1 MKNTFL
7 KKVLAIFIVGAASV
21 AIIKSSMSV
30 LEKNNKLNEGKKDK
44 DIHETIRVSKDLK
57 DGEYEASSE
66 GYGGLLTV
74 RITIENGK
82 LTDIKV
88 ISQNE
93 TEEYFKKALA
103 VIDEI
108 LRKGSVDVDSVSG
121 ATISSNAIK
130 DAVAKALQKAGSK
143 EKIKEKTKKKDTK
156 KVEGLKDGEYL
167 GSANGYGGA
176 LTVKVTIKN
185 GKISAINVVSQNET
199 PAYFR
204 RAYAVINQIL
214 STGSV
219 NVDSV
224 SGATISS
231 NALKMAVAN
240 AIQKAGSK
248 QQAKVQAVNNSSN
261 ANSRRGNVAGSV
273 TIGNKDLKDGVYT
286 GSGQGYNGPISVR
299 VTIAN
304 GVIKNIEIL
313 SYSDDN
319 PYFSRARG
327 VISRI
332 LGKPGK
338 SVDTVSGATYS
349 SRGIIDAVNNAIA
362 KAGSKNQKVK
372 QTKTKKPSPSKNN
385 KAGKNKKTGNSIGIG
400 KNNKKLKDGIYEGT
414 SEGFNGPIKVRVTI
428 SKGSITKVEIL
439 SHKEDGKYFAKAKS
453 VISKILGKPGKSVD
467 TVSEATFSSRGIIN
481 AVNDAVSK
489 AGEKTNPSKPDKKP
503 DENPDKK
510 PDDKPGKKPEENIDE
525 ALKKYYN
532 NEPLKDGEYTGWGVG
547 YINTKKTR
555 TYITVENGEISN
567 IKVGLK
573 SEYGD
578 DMGPFRQ
585 KAEKVLSFLKGK
597 EGRLNIAKMG
607 LYREYF
613 ETIRNSKNPKE
624 KVAELFG
631 RSYLDHL
638 RGFRG
643 DNSESDLTLLSRT
656 VKAYMSNRY
665 GSKELFDSISGAT
678 VSASGISAATR
689 EAAEKSSNDY
699 KTNTD
704 VKEISIIKPKNKNI
718 EVNKGDGVDFSEL
731 KLKVTKKDGSSKE
744 IEWKDFQA
752 NGISIKDEDGKTIEN
767 GNDLKKYG
775 DAKIIKAKVVH
786 EKSLSYDDF
795 RILVGN
801 YSKDYIIGLEYSAD
815 GKKWYKIDKV
825 DMDYADSRNIA
836 SHQTIDAPKSFEF
849 EKVKIRLVS
858 KKGNRYE
865 YTTDKLPVNRELQY
879 KLLEGD
885 NPNLPKTIYAKF
897 ELSGEESD
905 KHLVEEKENE
915 QKEKEKPQ
923 AKEEIEVDQKVID
936 TSLMES
942 SGQKWM
948 EGQAIRP
955 ATVTSLD
962 PEAKIVG
969 EIEGLPKG
977 LTFDGKTISGT
988 IEPIDK
994 GWPED
999 GSGFKTIKLKFK
1011 AEKGDKIL
1019 VRTIEYWVYR
1029 DKDRD
1034 GISDDDDK
1042 DHGEKFT
1049 PQRANGKPIIVNGKA
1064 PSLEEYKAKFSN
1076 IPKDGSVEV
1085 SFKKEPDYSKVSE
1098 VPQRV
1103 VLQFKAKNAKEVGE
1117 AVVMVVVKKA
1127 AKNEK
1132 PQGKE
1137 EIEVDQK
1144 VIDTSLMESSG
1155 QKWIE
1160 GQAIRPATVTSRLD
1174 GANIL
1179 PEIEGLPKGITF
1191 DGKTISGTPERSD
1204 EGWPEDGSGFKTIK
1218 LKFKAE
1224 KGDKILVRTIEYWLY
1239 RDKDRDG
1246 ISDDEDIDQGEK
1258 FTATFS
1264 NRQPIIVE
1272 GKAPSL
1278 EDYKAKFSNIPKD
1291 GSVEVSVKKEPDY
1304 SKVNERPQRVVL
1316 QFKSKYSKEVGET
1329 YLLVIVRKAVK
1340 KEIEVDQKVID
1351 TSLMESS
1358 GQKWIEG
1365 QAIRPATVTS
1375 RLDGAN
1381 ILPEIEGLP
1390 KGITFDGKTISGTPE
1405 RSDEGWPEDGSGFKT
1420 IKLKF
1425 KAEKGDKILVRTIEY
1440 WLYRD
1445 KDRDGISDDED
1456 IDQGEKFTATFS
1468 NRQPIIVEGKAP
1480 SLEDYKAKFSNIPK
1494 DGSVEVSVKKE
1505 PDYSKVNERPQRVV
1519 LQFKSK
1525 YSKEVGETY
1534 LLVIVRKAVKKEIE
1548 VDQKVIDTSLM
1559 ESNGQQWLEGR
1570 AIKPATVTSLD
1581 PEAKIVGEIEGLPKG
1596 LTFDGKTISGTPE
1609 ISNEEWPENGVKTI
1623 KLKFKAEKGDKIL
1636 VRTIEYW
1643 LYRDKDRDGL
1653 ADADENDKGEKF
1665 TPQRANTQPIIVNGK
1680 APSLEEYKAKFSN
1693 IPKDGSVEVSFKKEL
1708 DYSKVNERPQRVYLQ
1723 FKAKNA
1729 KEVGEAYVMV
1739 EVRKAVNKENK
1750 EVRSLNQK
1758 SQKKKE
1764 EIKANSVKKLQE
1776 KSSTNSSVENK
1787 KDANKNESNKNSSN
1801 KDNKESE
1808 KSEKKP
1814 DLKNIPSTQNSQLSP
1829 LKNKEEPIA
1838 VDKAKDSTKKEE

>member
-21 AIIKSSMSV
+21 AIIRSSMSV

-167 GSANGYGGA
+167 GSANGYGGE

-261 ANSRRGNVAGSV
+261 ANNRRGNVAGSV

-372 QTKTKKPSPSKNN
+372 QTKTKKPIPSKNN

-428 SKGSITKVEIL
+428 SKGSITRVEIL
-439 SHKEDGKYFAKAKS
+439 SHKEDGSYFAKAKG

-489 AGEKTNPSKPDKKP
+489 AGGETNPSKPDKKP
-503 DENPDKK
+503 DVKPDENPDRK
-510 PDDKPGKKPEENIDE
+510 PDDKPGKKPEENIDD

-532 NEPLKDGEYTGWGVG
+532 TEPLKDGEYTGWGVG

-555 TYITVENGEISN
+555 TYIKVENGEISN

-731 KLKVTKKDGSSKE
+731 KLKVTKKDGSFKE
-744 IEWKDFQA
+744 VKWKDFQA

-767 GNDLKKYG
+767 GDNLKKYG

-801 YSKDYIIGLEYSAD
+801 YSEDYIIGLEYSAD
-815 GKKWYKIDKV
+815 GKKWYKLDKV

-885 NPNLPKTIYAKF
+885 NPNLPKIVYAKF
-897 ELSGEESD
+897 ELSGKESD
-905 KHLVEEKENE
+905 KHLVEEKENG
-915 QKEKEKPQ
+915 QKEDEKPQ
-923 AKEEIEVDQKVID
+923 VKEEIEVDQKVID

-942 SGQKWM
+942 NGQKWI
-948 EGQAIRP
+948 EGQPIRP

-962 PEAKIVG
+962 SEAKIVG
-969 EIEGLPKG
+969 KIEGLPKG

-988 IEPIDK
+988 IEPSDN

-1064 PSLEEYKAKFSN
+1064 PSIEEYKAKFSN

-1103 VLQFKAKNAKEVGE
+1103 VLQFK
-1117 AVVMVVVKKA
+1117 
-1127 AKNEK
+1127 
-1132 PQGKE
+1132 
-1137 EIEVDQK
+1137 
-1144 VIDTSLMESSG
+1144 T
-1155 QKWIE
+1155 
-1160 GQAIRPATVTSRLD
+1160 
-1174 GANIL
+1174 
-1179 PEIEGLPKGITF
+1179 
-1191 DGKTISGTPERSD
+1191 
-1204 EGWPEDGSGFKTIK
+1204 
-1218 LKFKAE
+1218 
-1224 KGDKILVRTIEYWLY
+1224 
-1239 RDKDRDG
+1239 
-1246 ISDDEDIDQGEK
+1246 
-1258 FTATFS
+1258 
-1264 NRQPIIVE
+1264 
-1272 GKAPSL
+1272 
-1278 EDYKAKFSNIPKD
+1278 
-1291 GSVEVSVKKEPDY
+1291 
-1304 SKVNERPQRVVL
+1304 
-1316 QFKSKYSKEVGET
+1316 
-1329 YLLVIVRKAVK
+1329 
-1340 KEIEVDQKVID
+1340 
-1351 TSLMESS
+1351 
-1358 GQKWIEG
+1358 
-1365 QAIRPATVTS
+1365 
-1375 RLDGAN
+1375 
-1381 ILPEIEGLP
+1381 
-1390 KGITFDGKTISGTPE
+1390 
-1405 RSDEGWPEDGSGFKT
+1405 
-1420 IKLKF
+1420 
-1425 KAEKGDKILVRTIEY
+1425 
-1440 WLYRD
+1440 
-1445 KDRDGISDDED
+1445 
-1456 IDQGEKFTATFS
+1456 
-1468 NRQPIIVEGKAP
+1468 
-1480 SLEDYKAKFSNIPK
+1480 
-1494 DGSVEVSVKKE
+1494 
-1505 PDYSKVNERPQRVV
+1505 
-1519 LQFKSK
+1519 
-1525 YSKEVGETY
+1525 
-1534 LLVIVRKAVKKEIE
+1534 
-1548 VDQKVIDTSLM
+1548 
-1559 ESNGQQWLEGR
+1559 
-1570 AIKPATVTSLD
+1570 
-1581 PEAKIVGEIEGLPKG
+1581 
-1596 LTFDGKTISGTPE
+1596 
-1609 ISNEEWPENGVKTI
+1609 
-1623 KLKFKAEKGDKIL
+1623 
-1636 VRTIEYW
+1636 
-1643 LYRDKDRDGL
+1643 
-1653 ADADENDKGEKF
+1653 
-1665 TPQRANTQPIIVNGK
+1665 
-1680 APSLEEYKAKFSN
+1680 
-1693 IPKDGSVEVSFKKEL
+1693 
-1708 DYSKVNERPQRVYLQ
+1708 
-1723 FKAKNA
+1723 KNA

-1739 EVRKAVNKENK
+1739 IVKKAVKKENQ

-1801 KDNKESE
+1801 KELE

-1814 DLKNIPSTQNSQLSP
+1814 DLKNIQSTQNSQLSP

-1838 VDKAKDSTKKEE
+1838 ADKAKDSTKKEE

>member
-143 EKIKEKTKKKDTK
+143 EKIKEKTKKKDAK

-372 QTKTKKPSPSKNN
+372 QTKTKKPSTSKKKNPKEKPNENPLKPDPSK
-385 KAGKNKKTGNSIGIG
+385 TY
-400 KNNKKLKDGIYEGT
+400 KDGIYEGT

-439 SHKEDGKYFAKAKS
+439 SHKEDSSYFAKAKSVISKILGKPGKSVDTVSEATFSSRGIINAVNDAVSKAGGETIPPIPDKKPEEKPNKKPGKEEGKKPEEKPNENPLKPDPSKTYKDGIYEGTSEGFNGPIKVRVTISKGSITKVEILSHKEDSSYFAKAKS

-503 DENPDKK
+503 DVKPDENPDKK
-510 PDDKPGKKPEENIDE
+510 PDDKPGKKPEENIDD

-532 NEPLKDGEYTGWGVG
+532 TEPLKDGEYTGWGVG

-775 DAKIIKAKVVH
+775 DARIIKAKVVH

-825 DMDYADSRNIA
+825 EMDYVDSRNIA
-836 SHQTIDAPKSFEF
+836 SHQTIDAPESFEF
-849 EKVKIRLVS
+849 KKVKIRLVS

-865 YTTDKLPVNRELQY
+865 YTTDKLPVTRKLQY

-905 KHLVEEKENE
+905 KHLVEEKENG

-923 AKEEIEVDQKVID
+923 AKEEIEVDQNVID

-942 SGQKWM
+942 NGQKWM
-948 EGQAIRP
+948 EGQPIRP

-977 LTFDGKTISGT
+977 LTFDGKTITGT
-988 IEPIDK
+988 PERSDE
-994 GWPED
+994 GWPAD

-1011 AEKGDKIL
+1011 AEKGDKLL
-1019 VRTIEYWVYR
+1019 VRTIEYWLYR

-1034 GISDDDDK
+1034 GISDDEDDDK
-1042 DHGEKFT
+1042 GEKFT
-1049 PQRANGKPIIVNGKA
+1049 ALYSNRQPIIVNGKA

-1085 SFKKEPDYSKVSE
+1085 SFKKEPDYSKVSD
-1098 VPQRV
+1098 V
-1103 VLQFKAKNAKEVGE
+1103 
-1117 AVVMVVVKKA
+1117 
-1127 AKNEK
+1127 
-1132 PQGKE
+1132 
-1137 EIEVDQK
+1137 
-1144 VIDTSLMESSG
+1144 
-1155 QKWIE
+1155 
-1160 GQAIRPATVTSRLD
+1160 
-1174 GANIL
+1174 
-1179 PEIEGLPKGITF
+1179 
-1191 DGKTISGTPERSD
+1191 
-1204 EGWPEDGSGFKTIK
+1204 
-1218 LKFKAE
+1218 
-1224 KGDKILVRTIEYWLY
+1224 
-1239 RDKDRDG
+1239 
-1246 ISDDEDIDQGEK
+1246 
-1258 FTATFS
+1258 
-1264 NRQPIIVE
+1264 
-1272 GKAPSL
+1272 
-1278 EDYKAKFSNIPKD
+1278 
-1291 GSVEVSVKKEPDY
+1291 
-1304 SKVNERPQRVVL
+1304 
-1316 QFKSKYSKEVGET
+1316 
-1329 YLLVIVRKAVK
+1329 
-1340 KEIEVDQKVID
+1340 
-1351 TSLMESS
+1351 
-1358 GQKWIEG
+1358 
-1365 QAIRPATVTS
+1365 
-1375 RLDGAN
+1375 
-1381 ILPEIEGLP
+1381 
-1390 KGITFDGKTISGTPE
+1390 
-1405 RSDEGWPEDGSGFKT
+1405 
-1420 IKLKF
+1420 
-1425 KAEKGDKILVRTIEY
+1425 
-1440 WLYRD
+1440 
-1445 KDRDGISDDED
+1445 
-1456 IDQGEKFTATFS
+1456 
-1468 NRQPIIVEGKAP
+1468 
-1480 SLEDYKAKFSNIPK
+1480 
-1494 DGSVEVSVKKE
+1494 
-1505 PDYSKVNERPQRVV
+1505 
-1519 LQFKSK
+1519 
-1525 YSKEVGETY
+1525 
-1534 LLVIVRKAVKKEIE
+1534 
-1548 VDQKVIDTSLM
+1548 
-1559 ESNGQQWLEGR
+1559 
-1570 AIKPATVTSLD
+1570 
-1581 PEAKIVGEIEGLPKG
+1581 
-1596 LTFDGKTISGTPE
+1596 
-1609 ISNEEWPENGVKTI
+1609 
-1623 KLKFKAEKGDKIL
+1623 
-1636 VRTIEYW
+1636 
-1643 LYRDKDRDGL
+1643 
-1653 ADADENDKGEKF
+1653 
-1665 TPQRANTQPIIVNGK
+1665 
-1680 APSLEEYKAKFSN
+1680 
-1693 IPKDGSVEVSFKKEL
+1693 
-1708 DYSKVNERPQRVYLQ
+1708 PQRVYLQ
-1723 FKAKNA
+1723 FKSKYA

-1739 EVRKAVNKENK
+1739 IVRKAVKKENK

-1776 KSSTNSSVENK
+1776 KSSTNSSVENR

-1801 KDNKESE
+1801 KELE

-1838 VDKAKDSTKKEE
+1838 ADKAKDSTKKEE